1 MMTFAGFLVARAFG
15 MVVSVWTL
23 FLFIPVATAALLV
36 PISISGLGVRE
47 GIFVA
52 LLGQVG
58 VSAAHAT
65 AFSLAWYSLDFALA
79 LAGGVIYFGAGVIG
93 LRGKR

>member
-1 MMTFAGFLVARAFG
+1 
-15 MVVSVWTL
+15 
-23 FLFIPVATAALLV
+23 
-36 PISISGLGVRE
+36 
-47 GIFVA
+47 VA

-58 VSAAHAT
+58 VSAAQAT

-79 LAGGVIYFGAGVIG
+79 LAGGVIYFGAGIMG